1 MEIFELEFKGRRL
14 RAYEDDSSQVFFDF
28 EGLRPI
34 VGDGDPFKVF
44 GAELVEVPEEGR
56 EVLVVCESEILSRPV
71 FRSACPDFFGWFI
84 VDGLREIRIHVA
96 DSHFREGAS
105 ESGGR
110 FLIDEK
116 SFLEN
121 ALKNARDKIAEIA
134 ELEKMIA
141 DLRSEKLSLQ
151 DRYTKALQEQ
161 KTLLSEL
168 LDIRHGR

>member
-1 MEIFELEFKGRRL
+1 MEKLEIDFKGKRL
-14 RAYEDDSSQVFFDF
+14 RAYEDDTSQIFFAF
-28 EGLRPI
+28 EDLRPI
-34 VGDGDPFKVF
+34 VGAGDPFKVF
-44 GAELVEVPEEGR
+44 GAELVDILEEGR
-56 EVLVVCESEILSRPV
+56 EALVVCESEILSRPV

-96 DSHFREGAS
+96 NSSFREGAS

-110 FLIDEK
+110 FILDENQI
-116 SFLEN
+116 LEEN
-121 ALKNARDKIAEIA
+121 LKNARDKIA

-168 LDIRHGR
+168 LDIRQGR

>member
-1 MEIFELEFKGRRL
+1 MEKLKIDFKGKRL
-14 RAYEDDSSQVFFDF
+14 RAYEDDTSQVFFAF
-28 EGLRPI
+28 EDLRPI
-34 VGDGDPFKVF
+34 VGDGNPFKVF
-44 GAELVEVPEEGR
+44 GATHVDILEEGR

-84 VDGLREIRIHVA
+84 VDGLREIRNHIA
-96 DSHFREGAS
+96 NRNFQAGAS

-110 FLIDEK
+110 FILDENQI
-116 SFLEN
+116 LEEN
-121 ALKNARDKIAEIA
+121 LKNVRDKVA

-168 LDIRHGR
+168 LDIRQGR

>member
-1 MEIFELEFKGRRL
+1 MEIFELDFRGKRL
-14 RAYEDDSSQVFFDF
+14 QAYEDDCSNVFFIF
-28 EGLRPI
+28 EDLRPI
-34 VGDGDPFKVF
+34 VGAGDPFKDF
-44 GAELVEVPEEGR
+44 GAEFLTISEEGR

-71 FRSACPDFFGWFI
+71 FRTVCLDFWDWFV

-96 DSHFREGAS
+96 NFSFREGAS
-105 ESGGR
+105 ESGQR
-110 FLIDEK
+110 FFIDEN
-116 SFLEN
+116 SFLEK
-121 ALKNARDKIAEIA
+121 ALKDARDRVA

-168 LDIRHGR
+168 LDIRQGR

>member
-1 MEIFELEFKGRRL
+1 MEIFELEFRGKRL
-14 RAYEDDSSQVFFDF
+14 RAYLDDCLQTFFNFED
-28 EGLRPI
+28 LRPI
-34 VGDGDPFKVF
+34 VGAGDPFKVF

-56 EVLVVCESEILSRPV
+56 EVLVVFESEILSRPV
-71 FRSACPDFFGWFI
+71 FRATCPDFWNWF
-84 VDGLREIRIHVA
+84 VGDGLMEIRIHVA

-105 ESGGR
+105 ESGQR
-110 FLIDEK
+110 FLQCENQI
-116 SFLEN
+116 LEEN
-121 ALKNARDKIAEIA
+121 LKDARDRVA

-168 LDIRHGR
+168 LDIRQGR

>member
-1 MEIFELEFKGRRL
+1 MEIFELDFRGKRL
-14 RAYEDDSSQVFFDF
+14 RAYEDDCSNVFFIF
-28 EGLRPI
+28 EDLRPI
-34 VGDGDPFKVF
+34 VGAGNPFKVF
-44 GAELVEVPEEGR
+44 GAELVDIPEEGR

-71 FRSACPDFFGWFI
+71 FRTACLDFWDWFV

-96 DSHFREGAS
+96 NFSFREGAS

-110 FLIDEK
+110 FILDENQI
-116 SFLEN
+116 LEEN
-121 ALKNARDKIAEIA
+121 LKNARDKIA

-168 LDIRHGR
+168 LDIRQGR

>member
-1 MEIFELEFKGRRL
+1 MEKFEIDVKGKRL
-14 RAYEDDSSQVFFDF
+14 RAYLDDCFHVFFVF
-28 EGLRPI
+28 EDLQPI

-44 GAELVEVPEEGR
+44 GAELVEISEEGR

-71 FRSACPDFFGWFI
+71 FHTACPDFWEWFI
-84 VDGLREIRIHVA
+84 DDGLMEIRIHVA

-105 ESGGR
+105 ESGQR
-110 FLIDEK
+110 FFIDEN
-116 SFLEN
+116 SFLEK
-121 ALKNARDKIAEIA
+121 ALKDARDKVA

-141 DLRSEKLSLQ
+141 DLHSEKLSLQ

-168 LDIRHGR
+168 LDIRQGR

>member
-1 MEIFELEFKGRRL
+1 MEKLEIDFKGKRL
-14 RAYEDDSSQVFFDF
+14 RAYEDDTSQVFLDF
-28 EGLRPI
+28 EDLRPI
-34 VGDGDPFKVF
+34 VGDGNPFKVF
-44 GAELVEVPEEGR
+44 GAELVDIPEEGR

-71 FRSACPDFFGWFI
+71 FRTACSDFWDWFV

-96 DSHFREGAS
+96 NSSFREGAS

-110 FLIDEK
+110 FFIDEK

-121 ALKNARDKIAEIA
+121 ALKNARDKIA

-168 LDIRHGR
+168 LDIRQGR

>member
-1 MEIFELEFKGRRL
+1 MEIFKIEFKGKRL
-14 RAYEDDSSQVFFDF
+14 RAYEDDTSQVFFAF

-56 EVLVVCESEILSRPV
+56 EVLVVCEFEILSRPV
-71 FRSACPDFFGWFI
+71 FRTACPDFWNWF
-84 VDGLREIRIHVA
+84 VGDGLREIRIHVA
-96 DSHFREGAS
+96 NRNFEEGAS
-105 ESGGR
+105 EKGGR
-110 FLIDEK
+110 FLHDENQI
-116 SFLEN
+116 LTQN
-121 ALKNARDKIAEIA
+121 LKIARDRVA

-141 DLRSEKLSLQ
+141 DLHSEKLSLQ

-168 LDIRHGR
+168 LDIRQGR

>member
-1 MEIFELEFKGRRL
+1 MVKLELDFKGKRL
-14 RAYEDDSSQVFFDF
+14 RAYEDDTSQIFFAF
-28 EGLRPI
+28 EDLRPI
-34 VGDGDPFKVF
+34 VGAGDPFKVF
-44 GAELVEVPEEGR
+44 GAELVEISEEGR

-71 FRSACPDFFGWFI
+71 FRTACPDFWEWFI
-84 VDGLREIRIHVA
+84 DDGLMEIRIHVA

-105 ESGGR
+105 ESGQR
-110 FLIDEK
+110 FFIDEN
-116 SFLEN
+116 SFLEK
-121 ALKNARDKIAEIA
+121 ALKDARDKVA

-168 LDIRHGR
+168 LDIRQGR

>member
-1 MEIFELEFKGRRL
+1 MEIFELDFKGKRL
-14 RAYEDDSSQVFFDF
+14 RAYEDDTSQVFFNF
-28 EGLRPI
+28 EDLRPI
-34 VGDGDPFKVF
+34 VGAGDPFKVF
-44 GAELVEVPEEGR
+44 GAELVDILEEGR

-96 DSHFREGAS
+96 NRNFQEGAS

-121 ALKNARDKIAEIA
+121 ALKNARDKIA

-168 LDIRHGR
+168 LDIRQGR

>member
-1 MEIFELEFKGRRL
+1 MEIFKIEFKGKRL
-14 RAYEDDSSQVFFDF
+14 RAYEDDCSNVFFIF
-28 EGLRPI
+28 EDLRPI
-34 VGDGDPFKVF
+34 VGAGNPFKVF
-44 GAELVEVPEEGR
+44 GAELVDIPEEGR

-71 FRSACPDFFGWFI
+71 FRTACLDFWDWFV

-96 DSHFREGAS
+96 NFSFREGAS

-110 FLIDEK
+110 FILDENQI
-116 SFLEN
+116 LEEN
-121 ALKNARDKIAEIA
+121 LKNARDKIA

-168 LDIRHGR
+168 LDIRQGR

>member
-1 MEIFELEFKGRRL
+1 MEKFELEFKGKRL
-14 RAYEDDSSQVFFDF
+14 RTFEDDTSQVFFDF

-56 EVLVVCESEILSRPV
+56 EVLVVCEFEILSRPV
-71 FRSACPDFFGWFI
+71 FRTACPDFWNWF
-84 VDGLREIRIHVA
+84 VGDGLRDIRIHVA
-96 DSHFREGAS
+96 NRNFQEGAS

-110 FLIDEK
+110 FILDENQI
-116 SFLEN
+116 LEEN
-121 ALKNARDKIAEIA
+121 LKNARDKVA

-168 LDIRHGR
+168 LDIRQGR

>member
-1 MEIFELEFKGRRL
+1 MEIFNIDFKGKRL
-14 RAYEDDSSQVFFDF
+14 RAYEDDTSQVFFAF
-28 EGLRPI
+28 EDLRPI
-34 VGDGDPFKVF
+34 VGAGDPFKVF
-44 GAELVEVPEEGR
+44 GAELVDIPEEGR

-71 FRSACPDFFGWFI
+71 FRSACPDFLGWFI

-96 DSHFREGAS
+96 NRNFQEGAS

-121 ALKNARDKIAEIA
+121 ALKNARDKIAE
-134 ELEKMIA
+134 LEKMIA
-141 DLRSEKLSLQ
+141 DLHSEKLSLQ

-168 LDIRHGR
+168 LDIRQGR